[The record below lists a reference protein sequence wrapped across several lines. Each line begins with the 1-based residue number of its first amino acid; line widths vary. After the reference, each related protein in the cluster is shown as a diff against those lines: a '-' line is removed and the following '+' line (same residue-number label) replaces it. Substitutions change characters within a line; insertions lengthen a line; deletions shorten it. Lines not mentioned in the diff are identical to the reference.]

1 MNKIEQNPTD
11 QNNQVAKEDSVQADE
26 QVSVSS
32 TSTDKE
38 NVQPVPWA
46 RWNEQ
51 VKLTSKLKD
60 ELDTLKSDKEK
71 SRIKAM
77 EEQGKY
83 KEINTELSA
92 KLQKQEET
100 LNVYA
105 EKEAKEREDL
115 LTQLDDQDKEVYGS
129 LSNDQLRKHLTKLQK
144 QPSVNTNTTQP
155 IRDASGNK
163 VKNWNALS
171 SQEKRDNWDLILKS
185 YKK

>member
-115 LTQLDDQDKEVYGS
+115 ISQLDDQDKEVYGS
-129 LSNDQLRKHLTKLQK
+129 LSNDQLRRHLTKSQK
-144 QPSVNTNTTQP
+144 QSVNTNTTHP
-155 IRDASGNK
+155 IRDASGNN
-163 VKNWNALS
+163 VKNWANIS
-171 SQEKRDNWDLILKS
+171 PDEKRSNWASIIKS

>member
-1 MNKIEQNPTD
+1 MKKIEQNPTD

-46 RWNEQ
+46 RCNEQ
-51 VKLTSKLKD
+51 VKITSKLKE

-115 LTQLDDQDKEVYGS
+115 LSQLDDQDKEVYGS
-129 LSNDQLRKHLTKLQK
+129 LSNDQLRKHLSKSQK
-144 QPSVNTNTTQP
+144 EVVNTNTTQP
-155 IRDASGNK
+155 MRDASGNRITDWTK
-163 VKNWNALS
+163 LDDR
-171 SQEKRDNWDLILKS
+171 EKRSSWANIIKS